1 MYICGL
7 VFDYSC
13 ELRVASCE
21 LRVTD
26 NRQPRTENRKWG
38 RPVLTAGGTKR

>member
-7 VFDYSC
+7 IFVFDWNS
-13 ELRVASCE
+13 
-21 LRVTD
+21 
-26 NRQPRTENRKWG
+26 RQQKQKKWG